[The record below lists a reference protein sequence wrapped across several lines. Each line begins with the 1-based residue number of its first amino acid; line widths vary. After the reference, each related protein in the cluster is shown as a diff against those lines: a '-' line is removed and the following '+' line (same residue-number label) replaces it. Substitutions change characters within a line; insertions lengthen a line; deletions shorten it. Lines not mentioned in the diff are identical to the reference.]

1 MSVLPLSIARVSNLM
16 QANLANTSLN
26 STQAQLLTVENE
38 LSTGKS
44 INQPSD
50 NPAGAATILQLNQ
63 TLSNGQAYASNL
75 TQSTTS
81 LSQVDTSL
89 GNLED
94 LLNSAQSTASA
105 NVGSD
110 VSAATRAGAAATIDS
125 LTSEALT
132 LANSQLNGQ
141 YLFGGDTDNTAPF
154 VQTSEGIKYVGST
167 TTLSNTVDENT
178 TMSYQVNGNSVFGAL
193 SSQVQG
199 TANLSP
205 SLTSGTQIIDLD
217 GARGM
222 GVSLGDIQLSNGTT
236 TATVDLAGSD
246 TMSDVITK
254 INAAAVGG
262 ITASIGT
269 SGNLVLTGSGT
280 DNITVTDEAG
290 GTTAADLGIAT
301 ATGAGPGV
309 AVTGTNLAPQITDL
323 TPLADLNNGTGI
335 DLADGITITNGAQ
348 SATVKFSSPP
358 LRSGATV
365 EDMLNAINS
374 SGTNV
379 RAEINSAGTGINIL
393 NEMQGTNLSISENG
407 GTTAADLG
415 VRSFSPSTTL
425 SSLNGGTGVQ
435 TAASGNDFQITDSSG
450 TSFQVSVA
458 GDTTV
463 QDVLNT
469 INTDATAAGAKV
481 TAGFATTGNG
491 ITLTDSAGGSGTLT
505 LSPLN
510 SSDAAADL
518 GLTTTASS
526 TGVITGTDVNPIS
539 AQGIFGDLQKLSTA
553 LTDNDQAGITAAAA
567 ALQSDYNQ
575 VTDVRGS
582 NGATLQELQDRQT
595 QLTAQNTATQSLLS
609 NVQDANYTTVIS
621 QFETLQTALQ
631 AGLEATSKTLQM
643 SLLDFLE

>member
-16 QANLANTSLN
+16 QANLATTSLN

-38 LSTGKS
+38 LSTGNA

-63 TLSNGQAYASNL
+63 TLANGKAYANNL
-75 TQSTTS
+75 SQSTTS
-81 LSQVDTSL
+81 RSQVDTTL
-89 GNLED
+89 GSLED

-110 VSAATRAGAAATIDS
+110 VSAASRAGAAATIDS

-132 LANSQLNGQ
+132 LGNTQLNGQ

-154 VQTSEGIKYVGST
+154 VQTDSGIKYVGST
-167 TTLSNTVDENT
+167 TTLSNTVDQNT
-178 TMSYQVNGNSVFGAL
+178 TLSYQVNANSVFGAL

-205 SLTSGTQIIDLD
+205 SLTTDTQISDLD

-222 GVSLGDIQLSNGTT
+222 GVALGDIQLSNGTT
-236 TATVDLAGSD
+236 TATVDLSGSD
-246 TMSDVITK
+246 TVSDVIAK

-269 SGNLVLTGSGT
+269 SGNLVLTGSPT

-301 ATGAGPGV
+301 ATGAGAGV
-309 AVTGTNLAPQITDL
+309 PVTGTNLAPQITDV
-323 TPLADLNNGTGI
+323 TPLADLKNGAGI
-335 DLADGITITNGAQ
+335 DLSDGITITNGGE

-407 GTTAADLG
+407 GSTATDLG
-415 VRSFSPSTTL
+415 VRSFSPSTPL

-450 TSFQVSVA
+450 TSFQVSIA

-463 QDVLNT
+463 QDVINT
-469 INTDATAAGAKV
+469 INADATAAGAQV

-491 ITLTDSAGGSGTLT
+491 ITLTDSAGGTGTLS
-505 LSPLN
+505 LSSLN

-518 GLTTTASS
+518 GLTAPASS
-526 TGVITGTDVNPIS
+526 GVITGTDVNPVS

-553 LTDNDQAGITAAAA
+553 LKANDQAGITAAAA

-582 NGATLQELQDRQT
+582 NGAAIQELQDRTT
-595 QLTAQNTATQSLLS
+595 QLTAQNTATQSLLA
-609 NVQDANYTTVIS
+609 NVQDANYTSVIS

-631 AGLEATSKTLQM
+631 AGLEATSRTLQM